1 MTRIAEDMKIP
12 PAPPAPAGG
21 FAYVIVADPAW
32 TLAEDGR
39 TCRWRPGGRP
49 GGIPPACGKPAVT
62 QAEAPGNRLR
72 SWREYCAEHTLAHL
86 HWVQDG
92 QVWTWELRRKNGSPL
107 TRAEARLAERAR
119 RPGPGPRRADWC
131 GQHKRPRA
139 DCPPEARHTYTHR
152 QRGDLMAEVQRL
164 AAERGQDLN
173 TFVTAA
179 LEQAAG
185 WQPPEAAQSARE
197 APAANGRPAGARD
210 RAAAPGAPAVAAKD
224 LPRPGAAPVFQAG
237 PDVDCLHENMRIR
250 KGVCPDC
257 KQWVTK

>member
-49 GGIPPACGKPAVT
+49 GEIPPACGEPAVT

-197 APAANGRPAGARD
+197 
-210 RAAAPGAPAVAAKD
+210 D
-224 LPRPGAAPVFQAG
+224 LPRPGAAVFQPAG
-237 PDVDCLHENMRIR
+237 EGKTVTEVPPGKPRGSR
-250 KGVCPDC
+250 RSQCPHRLPPGAWC
-257 KQWVTK
+257 KTCQQPK